1 MGKNGRHE
9 DIVNLIRNESGKN
22 YLFGDSQIT
31 RPYIDWKTN
40 RRAVRTFP
48 KLKKYGKIKI

>member
-22 YLFGDSQIT
+22 YLFGDPQIT